1 MTENLLRAYGKPC
14 DIIDSII
21 QSGEPYNKSMLK
33 IDGSDI
39 ALLGIK
45 GPMIGAV
52 IDDITDAVIDDFR
65 KNYRDELIKMI
76 KTKYLNR

>member
-1 MTENLLRAYGKPC
+1 
-14 DIIDSII
+14 
-21 QSGEPYNKSMLK
+21 MLK